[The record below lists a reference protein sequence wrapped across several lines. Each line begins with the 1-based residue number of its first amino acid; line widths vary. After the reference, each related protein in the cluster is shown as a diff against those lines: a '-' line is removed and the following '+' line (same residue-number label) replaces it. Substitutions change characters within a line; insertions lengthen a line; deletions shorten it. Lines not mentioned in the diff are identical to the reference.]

1 MGYLTTLTI
10 YNDGLDQIKKNPE
23 QFVEGLL
30 NAARAIPA
38 ESSVLP
44 VGSFG
49 NLVKVQKTRHADDCT
64 VYVHMGNTVCEMNAY
79 SEETLKTM
87 MQATNFFK
95 KMLAEMKNQVKMLS
109 KQLKEYEEDQK
120 MLDEMT
126 RQCRM
131 LKKQLKEYKEEKNA
145 TNSNR

>member
-10 YNDGLDQIKKNPE
+10 YNDGLDQIEKNPE
-23 QFVEGLL
+23 QFVERVL
-30 NAARAIPA
+30 NAARNTSGP
-38 ESSVLP
+38 SVLP

-87 MQATNFFK
+87 MQATKFFK
-95 KMLAEMKNQVKMLS
+95 KMLAEMKKQAKMLS
-109 KQLKEYEEDQK
+109 KQLKEYEEDQNER
-120 MLDEMT
+120 DSD
-126 RQCRM
+126 R
-131 LKKQLKEYKEEKNA
+131 
-145 TNSNR
+145 

>member
-10 YNDGLDQIKKNPE
+10 YNDGLDQIEKNPE
-23 QFVEGLL
+23 QFVEKLL
-30 NAARAIPA
+30 NAAKNTSGPSI
-38 ESSVLP
+38 LP

-109 KQLKEYEEDQK
+109 KQLKEYEEDQNGR
-120 MLDEMT
+120 DSH
-126 RQCRM
+126 R
-131 LKKQLKEYKEEKNA
+131 
-145 TNSNR
+145 